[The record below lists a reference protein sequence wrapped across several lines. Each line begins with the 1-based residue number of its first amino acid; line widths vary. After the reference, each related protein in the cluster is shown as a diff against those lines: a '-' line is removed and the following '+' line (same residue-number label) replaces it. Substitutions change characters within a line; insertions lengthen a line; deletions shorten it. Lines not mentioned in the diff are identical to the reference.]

1 MMDQVTARAPEWK
14 NEAHTLI
21 DMLVTFPVI
30 GEFMFTASPSDIE
43 AHGRELFD
51 RAAAGEF
58 GVVAEFVPPAP

>member
-1 MMDQVTARAPEWK
+1 M
-14 NEAHTLI
+14 I

-30 GEFMFTASPSDIE
+30 GEFLFTASPSDIE